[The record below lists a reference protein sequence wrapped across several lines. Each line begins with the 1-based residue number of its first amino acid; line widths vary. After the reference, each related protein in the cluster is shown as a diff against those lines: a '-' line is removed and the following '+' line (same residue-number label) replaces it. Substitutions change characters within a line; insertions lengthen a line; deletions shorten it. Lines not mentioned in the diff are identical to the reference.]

1 MSMHSSSSRTAVD
14 HRLPARSP
22 HAQGADSNPAAGPVS
37 PRSELVRRLAK
48 LASQEP
54 VTVCTAIYNEKGVKL
69 IDRGVRVDATLYE
82 RLQQHRLLAPIETCV
97 KPDNMVT
104 PAQVAAEAAHL
115 LEKHPLI
122 GRLCDPNRL
131 SRLAP
136 TLLGKVPLPHGLAVH
151 LTTARAL
158 HKDLFDHSILAS
170 LACIALGAY
179 EFQTEYDRV
188 MLAAVGLFH
197 DLGMLHTD
205 EAILAGTQHLTAAQR
220 RHITVHPLTSAMLVQ
235 SHREFPSTVM
245 NAVLQHHERL
255 DGTGYPKG
263 LAGSALTPWGRIASV
278 AALVTSSLRGGGLVD
293 EVRLETLMRLNATQF
308 DPAIRNAVSR
318 ACSDG
323 NKLSVG
329 LYAVVSDELESAVTA
344 LGDLLV
350 EWHQCADAAS
360 EDQRMQAALQR
371 MTSVGIA
378 LAKVG
383 LDKLL
388 LHSSEILAGAGA
400 PERAE
405 LTLVVGEVHYQL
417 LLAAQALQ
425 ESNKD
430 GPTLPQAVMDWAQA
444 VSDRKL
450 ANETKMNRAD
460 E

>member
-1 MSMHSSSSRTAVD
+1 MSLRSLSSRPAVD
-14 HRLPARSP
+14 HRPPTRPP
-22 HAQGADSNPAAGPVS
+22 HAQGADSDPAAGPVS
-37 PRSELVRRLAK
+37 PRSELVRRLAR
-48 LASQEP
+48 LASQET
-54 VTVCTAIYNEKGVKL
+54 VIVCTAIYNERGVKL

-104 PAQVAAEAAHL
+104 SAQLAGEAGDL
-115 LEKHPLI
+115 LEQYPLI
-122 GRLCDPNRL
+122 GRLCGPNRL
-131 SRLAP
+131 GRLAP

-158 HKDLFDHSILAS
+158 HKDLFDHSILNA

-179 EFQTEYDRV
+179 EFHTEYDRV

-205 EAILAGTQHLTAAQR
+205 EAILAGTHHLTAAQR

-263 LAGSALTPWGRIASV
+263 LAESALTPWGRVASV
-278 AALVTSSLRGGGLVD
+278 AEMVTSSLGGGGLVD
-293 EVRLETLMRLNATQF
+293 EVRLETLMRLNSNQF

-323 NKLSVG
+323 NKLVG
-329 LYAVVSDELESAVTA
+329 LCAVVSDELESTLTA

-350 EWHQCADAAS
+350 AWDPCAGAAP
-360 EDQRMQAALQR
+360 DDKRMKAAMQRMA
-371 MTSVGIA
+371 SVGSA

-383 LDKLL
+383 LDKSL
-388 LHSSEILAGAGA
+388 LHSTEFVAGASA
-400 PERAE
+400 SERAE

-425 ESNKD
+425 DSNKD
-430 GPTLPQAVMDWAQA
+430 GTVLPQCVVDWAQA
-444 VSDRKL
+444 VSGRKP
-450 ANETKMNRAD
+450 AKAPRVGRAD